1 MGRRIPSIAIACALL
16 CTPKGAAALEPL
28 TRYLEAGRSHAAEAR
43 ETAATVT
50 ARRAETRAERAGLFP
65 ALEASAG
72 YTRNQYDIVARIP
85 NAAGGF
91 DEATFTPRNQLDAS
105 VTLSVPLLD
114 LGAIRRTQAARASEQ
129 AAVRDRTVALV
140 DLDDRIV
147 AAYTNLIAYEAL
159 SRSAAG
165 GLDAARANLEVV
177 RARESGGLASDLDV
191 RRATAQVAAAEQ
203 TIAEAAL
210 RKRSAA
216 RELEAITGVAV
227 VDPIPAPP
235 ADLRAEAALP
245 TWLDGLEGTDEVA
258 SARTKIRAAEANLRA
273 RRSVFLPLL
282 SARATERLTN
292 AAGFGEPAQ
301 WAVGVTLT
309 ARFDVQAIHRTRV
322 ERANVMAS
330 EARYDLAKRSKRL
343 EIEDAHDRVESL
355 RVRAVAAA
363 SEAEASQAALAVA
376 QARYEG
382 GTATQLEVV
391 QALRDG
397 FVAEA
402 SRIQAT
408 SELSYARAQL
418 RLAAGRAVED
428 LR

>member
-1 MGRRIPSIAIACALL
+1 MGPRTSSIAIACALL
-16 CTPKGAAALEPL
+16 CTPNTAAALEPL
-28 TRYLEAGRSHAAEAR
+28 TRYLAAGRSHAAEAR
-43 ETAATVT
+43 EAAATV
-50 ARRAETRAERAGLFP
+50 ALREAETRAERASLFP

-91 DEATFTPRNQLDAS
+91 DEATFTPRNQLDGS

-114 LGAIRRTQAARASEQ
+114 LGAIRRTQAARADAQ
-129 AAVRDRTVALV
+129 ASARDRTVALV

-159 SRSAAG
+159 ARSADR
-165 GLDAARANLEVV
+165 GLEAARANLEVV
-177 RARESGGLASDLDV
+177 RARESGGLASELDV
-191 RRATAQVAAAEQ
+191 RRAMAQVAAAEQ
-203 TIAEAAL
+203 TIADATL

-216 RELEAITGVAV
+216 RELEATTGLAV
-227 VDPIPAPP
+227 TDPIPAPP
-235 ADLRAEAALP
+235 DDLRVEAALP

-258 SARTKIRAAEANLRA
+258 SARTKVRAAEARLRA
-273 RRSVFLPLL
+273 RRSAFLPSL

-301 WAVGVTLT
+301 WAVGVTLS
-309 ARFDVQAIHRTRV
+309 ARFDVQAIHRARA

-330 EARYDLAKRSKRL
+330 EARHDLARRSKRL

-355 RVRAVAAA
+355 RVRAIAA
-363 SEAEASQAALAVA
+363 SAEADASRAALAVA

-391 QALRDG
+391 QALRDD

-402 SRIQAT
+402 GRIQAT

-418 RLAAGRAVED
+418 RLAAGRAVEE